1 MNVDTSARLILYAQ
15 NEFGGRHDKTAEG
28 VIRFGENPIVAVVDR
43 AKAGKTIYQ
52 VLGFGSD
59 APVVATV
66 AEAAALGADAMLI
79 GCAFTGGNIPS
90 DWRADI
96 LEAIENKLDVIN
108 GLHDFLSEDSEM
120 SALAK
125 LKGTRLIDLRKPPE
139 GTPVSRGR
147 VREIEAYPVLTVGS
161 DCSVGKMTASLEL
174 HREAKKRG
182 IRSRF
187 LATGQTG
194 IMIAGSGIAV
204 DRVIGDFMGGA
215 MEELVLEHANEE
227 ILWVEGQG
235 SIVHPGFSGVTCSL
249 LHGTAPAAM
258 ILCHEANRQKIKE
271 TDFPIPELT
280 EFIEIYETLASHVR
294 PAKILGVCLNTRKLS
309 EEDARAAVKE
319 TAGKT
324 GLPCTDPVRFGCVE
338 LVDVVEAAWR
348 ANHKKAV
355 KA

>member
-1 MNVDTSARLILYAQ
+1 MPAKNEDLSRKLETIAADQARIAVAIEGLDARLNQLADQVQKI
-15 NEFGGRHDKTAEG
+15 AETSTRLKLMAG
-28 VIRFGENPIVAVVDR
+28 N
-43 AKAGKTIYQ
+43 AKE
-52 VLGFGSD
+52 
-59 APVVATV
+59 
-66 AEAAALGADAMLI
+66 EAAKGA
-79 GCAFTGGNIPS
+79 S
-90 DWRADI
+90 R

-125 LKGTRLIDLRKPPE
+125 PKGTKLVDLRKPPE
-139 GTPVSRGR
+139 GTPVSRGK

-227 ILWVEGQG
+227 ILFVEGQG
-235 SIVHPGFSGVTCSL
+235 SIIHPGFSGVTCSL

-258 ILCHEANRQKIKE
+258 ILCHEANRDKIKE

-280 EFIEIYETLASHVR
+280 EFIEMYETLASHVR

-309 EEDARAAVKE
+309 EEDARAAVEE
-319 TAGKT
+319 TARKT